1 MPSLQDRVIIIVGP
15 TASGKSA
22 LAESLAVALRGE
34 IINADVG
41 QFYAPLSIGTAK
53 PDLANVPV
61 PHHLFDICTEPVD
74 VNVVQYRDLV
84 LQKVKEITARNKVPF
99 IVGGSLFYI
108 KSLFFVPREFPQQ
121 EASISAAPHENM
133 SDFVQDSVVTPRH
146 SSSSVGGWDKLNE
159 IDPARAAKLHPNDLY
174 RIQRALD
181 IWYTTGVLP
190 SQAQPQAEKPFE
202 PLFIWIDVPHEIIKD
217 RITKRTKEMLKTG
230 WVTETEKILRDNG
243 PASPKGYAGQASQCT
258 QKESANLSVKETGC
272 AGRSS
277 TSEAWNLFFD
287 HKGLIGYREI
297 ADWITAGKNNNE
309 IEDVATKIVALTYW
323 YAKRQKTFWK
333 SFKDQLVAL
342 GVLPEQHIINS
353 SCAKAPAD
361 TSDTNSSDKI
371 LDQVK
376 NFLSEKA

>member
-22 LAESLAVALRGE
+22 LAESLAVAIGGE

-74 VNVVQYRDLV
+74 VNVVQYRNLV

-108 KSLFFVPREFPQQ
+108 KSLFFPPREFLTQVENSESE
-121 EASISAAPHENM
+121 EALAKTDRPSCAQKVENDESLISADSQKPDLHENIM
-133 SDFVQDSVVTPRH
+133 
-146 SSSSVGGWDKLNE
+146 WNELNE
-159 IDPARAAKLHPNDLY
+159 IDPARAAKIHPNDLY

-202 PLFIWIDVPHEIIKD
+202 PLFIWIDVPHEVIKD
-217 RITKRTKEMLKTG
+217 RISRRTIEMLKTG
-230 WVTETEKILRDNG
+230 WVPETEKILRDN
-243 PASPKGYAGQASQCT
+243 PK
-258 QKESANLSVKETGC
+258 
-272 AGRSS
+272 
-277 TSEAWNLFFD
+277 WDPFFE

-297 ADWITAGKNNNE
+297 ADWITAGKNSDE
-309 IEDVATKIVALTYW
+309 IQAVATKIIALTYW

-333 SFKDQLVAL
+333 SFKDQLVAVGSVSEHDIL
-342 GVLPEQHIINS
+342 N
-353 SCAKAPAD
+353 CD
-361 TSDTNSSDKI
+361 TIDHEKLLNQIK
-371 LDQVK
+371 K
-376 NFLSEKA
+376 FLTALY